1 MYILTLKGKE
11 DQGAYSVV
19 NQDGD
24 QVLYIFE
31 DEDDA
36 VRFSLW
42 LENDDYPPLS
52 IIEVDDQLIIK
63 TCNMQGY
70 TYAIITKNDI
80 VIPPSQND
88 FI

>member
-11 DQGAYSVV
+11 DKGAYSVT

-36 VRFSLW
+36 IRFSLW
-42 LENDDYPPLS
+42 LENDDYPLLS
-52 IIEVDDQLIIK
+52 IIEVESDLIIK
-63 TCNMQGY
+63 ACNTQNY
-70 TYAIITKNDI
+70 NYVIFTKNDI
-80 VIPPSQND
+80 VIPPTQND

>member
-36 VRFSLW
+36 IRFSLW

-52 IIEVDDQLIIK
+52 ILEVDDELIIK

>member
-19 NQDGD
+19 NSEGE

-31 DEDDA
+31 QEDDA
-36 VRFSLW
+36 SRFSLW
-42 LENDDYPPLS
+42 LETDDHPPLNVL
-52 IIEVDDQLIIK
+52 EVDGELIIK
-63 TCNMQGY
+63 TCNVHRYQ
-70 TYAIITKNDI
+70 YAIITQNDI
-80 VIPPSQND
+80 VIPPKQND